1 MNIEFAPMEGTM
13 CAARRAGTGR
23 GHADG
28 RSREAEKR
36 VLCAVD
42 GEDA

>member
-1 MNIEFAPMEGTM
+1 MNIEFAPMEGVT
-13 CAARRAGTGR
+13 CAARHSGTER
-23 GHADG
+23 ADG

-36 VLCAVD
+36 VSRAVD

>member
-1 MNIEFAPMEGTM
+1 MNIEFAPMEGVT
-13 CAARRAGTGR
+13 CAARHSRTGR
-23 GHADG
+23 VDG

-36 VLCAVD
+36 GLRAIA